1 MNMQSSF
8 VKKRIDASARIKLK
22 MAESEVVEAIKRAAE
37 YIVQALRL
45 GGKVLLCG
53 NGGSAADSQHIAAE
67 LVGRFKLDR
76 NPLAAVALT
85 TDSSILTSVGNDYGY
100 HDVFRRQVEALGK
113 KGDVLIGITTSGSSK
128 NVILAMRAAKEK
140 GMITVGLIGEKSEAM
155 KDIADVVISIPSK
168 ETPRIQEAHILVGHI
183 ICEFVER
190 FFFEKD

>member
-1 MNMQSSF
+1 MQSSF